1 MLIVNTAKISLEEFA
16 KKWGFNSLDWLE
28 IFTSR
33 ISLSDGE
40 IHIINDEDS
49 QETMVADEALD
60 VLYDMIAAGDV
71 IKLERK

>member
-1 MLIVNTAKISLEEFA
+1 MLKVNTAKISPKEFA

-60 VLYDMIAAGDV
+60 VLFDMIVAGDV
-71 IKLERK
+71 IKEYQ